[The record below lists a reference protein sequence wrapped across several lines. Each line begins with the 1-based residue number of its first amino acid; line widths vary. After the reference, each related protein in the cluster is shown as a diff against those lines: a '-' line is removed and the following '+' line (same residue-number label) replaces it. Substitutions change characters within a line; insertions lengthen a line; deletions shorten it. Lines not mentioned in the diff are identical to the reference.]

1 MVGSV
6 NRSDIQGMVASG
18 YDHLD
23 YVRYSFLHI
32 PESSGAAARNWLRSV
47 VDRVTTAKHPGQ
59 HKSGNCLNIALT
71 HKGIGALGFR
81 PDSIDG
87 FSHEFVGGMTRTEA
101 AQILGDTGDSEQKN
115 WEFGGHDTEN
125 TRPLHILV
133 VLYGDSE
140 RGLDDFARFC
150 GLDPLVGGLVQ
161 VYRQDSSRRHL
172 DRTEPFGFR
181 DGISQPKVI
190 GLTKN
195 ASSVGELIKTGEFL
209 LGYEDESGFRSRVPS
224 IGNWE
229 DPNGYLAE
237 HPDCP
242 RDRRAFGM
250 NGSYLVFRKLS
261 QDVGAFLD
269 FVASKSEN
277 DPPELIAAKLMGRWR
292 SGAPLVVAPKNP
304 GANPENDFLYMPS
317 DPDGL
322 SCPIGSHIRR
332 ANPRDSLPMGPAR
345 SLEVSKRHRIIRRGR
360 KYGVPVDPTP
370 DCDESES
377 RDRGICFVAL
387 NADLLRQFEFIQQT
401 WLNNPEFNGLDND
414 KDPIVGDNNGKG
426 EFTLQDEPI
435 NRHLQGLPRFVTVKG
450 GGYFFLPGI
459 STLRF
464 LANYQPTEAHAQ
476 IAPGS
481 SIQADKRSRSE
492 E

>member
-1 MVGSV
+1 MADSV
-6 NRSDIQGMVASG
+6 IRSDIQGMVASG

-23 YVRYSFLHI
+23 YVRYVFLHI
-32 PESSGAAARNWLRSV
+32 SDSDGAPARNWLRSV

-71 HKGIGALGFR
+71 YKGIGALGFR
-81 PDSIDG
+81 PDSIAG
-87 FSHEFVGGMTRTEA
+87 FSHEFVGGMTRPEG
-101 AQILGDTGDSEQKN
+101 AQILGDTGDSDQKY
-115 WEFGGHDTEN
+115 WEFGGRTTEN
-125 TRPLHILV
+125 ITPIHILV
-133 VLYGDSE
+133 VMHGESE
-140 RGLDDFARFC
+140 QGLNDFAQTC
-150 GLDPLVGGLVQ
+150 GVDPLAGGLVE
-161 VYRQDSSRRHL
+161 VYRQDSSRRHH

-190 GLTKN
+190 GLTK
-195 ASSVGELIKTGEFL
+195 SGPTVGELIKTGEFV

-224 IGNWE
+224 IDNWE
-229 DPNGYLAE
+229 DPNGYLVE

-250 NGSYLVFRKLS
+250 NGTYLVFRKLS
-261 QDVGAFLD
+261 QNVRAFCD
-269 FVASKSEN
+269 FVASKSEH
-277 DPPELIAAKLMGRWR
+277 DPPERIAAKLMGRWR
-292 SGAPLVVAPKNP
+292 SGAPLVVAPENP

-322 SCPIGSHIRR
+322 HCPVGSHIRR
-332 ANPRDSLPMGPAR
+332 ANPRDSLPMWPSR

-360 KYGVPVDPTP
+360 KYGVLIDPTA
-370 DCDESES
+370 DRGGSES
-377 RDRGICFVAL
+377 RDQGICFVAL

-414 KDPIVGDNNGKG
+414 KDPIVGDNDGSG
-426 EFTLQDEPI
+426 EFTLQAEPI

-450 GGYFFLPGI
+450 GCYFFLPGI

-464 LANYQPTEAHAQ
+464 LANYQPTATHAQ
-476 IAPGS
+476 IAPAS
-481 SIQADKRSRSE
+481 SIQADARSRSE